1 MQGYKCYTNQ
11 TNIQFMQKTVPFF
24 NTTNFINFFI
34 TVFIIAIEN
43 FKSCK
48 YIYIQSPFFPL
59 FFIKTFC
66 LNKLKTLFLHETNL

>member
-43 FKSCK
+43 FKNSLTIL
-48 YIYIQSPFFPL
+48 YHVNIYIFNLL
-59 FFIKTFC
+59 FFAF
-66 LNKLKTLFLHETNL
+66 FL